1 MAMLSLLQSGR
12 RQQLHLN
19 EMADLDSLVFGINSL
34 HVDTRSESDDNI
46 NSDDEDSGSDAGT
59 VLGIII
65 CSSDA
70 AATVSSFMASSGTFS
85 LSTTASLHEQKLALW
100 QSLLVGFH
108 LCAPTGTEGDGDGS
122 AAADSFWAGRPEHY
136 PRSPPALP
144 GSTTACIAL
153 LKAYVHVNI
162 RDMKEKGTGA
172 KVHAR

>member
-65 CSSDA
+65 SFFSWIGDTKSTSDEQHRQRK
-70 AATVSSFMASSGTFS
+70 S
-85 LSTTASLHEQKLALW
+85 LSLFVNHELFTYTDLRTHYVEVVMWCQIVYLLH
-100 QSLLVGFH
+100 
-108 LCAPTGTEGDGDGS
+108 
-122 AAADSFWAGRPEHY
+122 
-136 PRSPPALP
+136 
-144 GSTTACIAL
+144 
-153 LKAYVHVNI
+153 
-162 RDMKEKGTGA
+162 
-172 KVHAR
+172 